1 MFTNQVTKF
10 FISLSY
16 ETMSA
21 NYENLTKKDMRITNE
36 FTLNQNSN
44 GQYNSLVFKNLNEKK
59 LKYYFAG
66 RITPASW
73 GQIGRSNFK
82 EVRDL

>member
-44 GQYNSLVFKNLNEKK
+44 GQYNSLVFKNLIEK
-59 LKYYFAG
+59 
-66 RITPASW
+66 
-73 GQIGRSNFK
+73 N
-82 EVRDL
+82 

>member
-1 MFTNQVTKF
+1 
-10 FISLSY
+10 
-16 ETMSA
+16 MSA
-21 NYENLTKKDMRITNE
+21 IDENLTKKDMKITNDC
-36 FTLNQNSN
+36 TLKQNSN

-73 GQIGRSNFK
+73 GQIGSSNFK

>member
-1 MFTNQVTKF
+1 MFRNQVTEF
-10 FISLSY
+10 FISWSY

-21 NYENLTKKDMRITNE
+21 IDENLTKKDMKITNE
-36 FTLNQNSN
+36 FILKQNSN

-59 LKYYFAG
+59 FKHYFAG

-73 GQIGRSNFK
+73 GQCGR
-82 EVRDL
+82 

>member
-1 MFTNQVTKF
+1 MFRNQVTKF

-44 GQYNSLVFKNLNEKK
+44 GQYNSLVFKNLSFTSLEESRLLLGAGVAGLTSKK
-59 LKYYFAG
+59 LETS
-66 RITPASW
+66 RC
-73 GQIGRSNFK
+73 
-82 EVRDL
+82 